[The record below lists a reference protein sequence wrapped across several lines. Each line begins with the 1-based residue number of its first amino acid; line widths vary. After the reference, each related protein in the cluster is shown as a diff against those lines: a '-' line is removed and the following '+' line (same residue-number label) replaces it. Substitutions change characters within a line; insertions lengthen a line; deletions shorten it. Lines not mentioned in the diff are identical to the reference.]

1 MAYHSIQYIA
11 LGSTRLVDV
20 FCNLPALA
28 VCWKSLLT
36 AVAAEIFRLYTAQ
49 LLNCLNV
56 VSSLELSVPSFSSV
70 LLDMT
75 DGSYFGLLRPRRKY
89 NKKRTAWIVSFNCI
103 RIAQFSCRKAILSSL
118 IVFRL
123 EYSVAY
129 TWKGLTVHVYA
140 AAQRQICLRYV
151 IEFRQR
157 ASDDATYCR
166 WLLLPRNS
174 ACSRVAS
181 HRINHAGACSR
192 EGNSCMDA
200 WSTCD
205 TAFGV
210 NTLCSLITVML
221 DVPPVAIETITFLA
235 EYSLFW

>member
-1 MAYHSIQYIA
+1 VGIWKRLIFLNLPPLFSPGNCWEGGGVHVDLIWPMAYHSIQYIA

-89 NKKRTAWIVSFNCI
+89 NKKRTA
-103 RIAQFSCRKAILSSL
+103 
-118 IVFRL
+118 
-123 EYSVAY
+123 
-129 TWKGLTVHVYA
+129 
-140 AAQRQICLRYV
+140 
-151 IEFRQR
+151 
-157 ASDDATYCR
+157 
-166 WLLLPRNS
+166 
-174 ACSRVAS
+174 
-181 HRINHAGACSR
+181 
-192 EGNSCMDA
+192 
-200 WSTCD
+200 
-205 TAFGV
+205 
-210 NTLCSLITVML
+210 
-221 DVPPVAIETITFLA
+221 
-235 EYSLFW
+235 